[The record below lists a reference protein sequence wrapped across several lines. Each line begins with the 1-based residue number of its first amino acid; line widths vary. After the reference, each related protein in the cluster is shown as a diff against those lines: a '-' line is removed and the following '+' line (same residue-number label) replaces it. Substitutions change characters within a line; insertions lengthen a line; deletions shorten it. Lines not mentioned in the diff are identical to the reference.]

1 MTFTLAS
8 ILEITRLKISNLPS
22 DLSLSSSKT
31 SILNTLRALVTNQTI
46 KSIDLSN
53 DDPVIREKYKLLQK
67 VEEERAALK
76 KYEPLLE

>member
-22 DLSLSSSKT
+22 DLSLASSKT
-31 SILNTLRALVTNQTI
+31 SILNTLKALVTNQTI

-67 VEEERAALK
+67 VEEERALLK
-76 KYEPLLE
+76 KYEQLL